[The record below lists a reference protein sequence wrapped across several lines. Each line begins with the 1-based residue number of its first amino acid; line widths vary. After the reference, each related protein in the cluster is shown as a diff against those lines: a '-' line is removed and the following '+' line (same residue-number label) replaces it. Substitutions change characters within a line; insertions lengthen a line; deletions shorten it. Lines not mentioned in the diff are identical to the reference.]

1 MMKNF
6 VPVFIRDLEAVP
18 VQVVGQALQLV
29 TLVRYDLLQD
39 SGLGGKSG
47 NLKTFLVKIR
57 ANIVTRPF
65 CLVESH
71 IVKTLQKRACSVLPH
86 SHSVTTTSVAL

>member
-29 TLVRYDLLQD
+29 TLVRHDLLQD
-39 SGLGGKSG
+39 SGFGGKSG
-47 NLKTFLVKIR
+47 NLKTFW
-57 ANIVTRPF
+57 
-65 CLVESH
+65 
-71 IVKTLQKRACSVLPH
+71 
-86 SHSVTTTSVAL
+86 